1 MDDDFETVIN
11 VVLGP
16 VDQTINIT
24 LHKTLATL
32 QHLTAEDRFD
42 SRPSARRSRYRSDE
56 LHKGCPRTDGQAYR
70 PEHRPAHAEDL
81 PPGVQPNS
89 EYAGE
94 DSAERPRREA
104 YSLPDNEPPNKD
116 LPTTSR
122 QECTAYCTTIYKNYK
137 GWKVCRDKYPDVDG
151 GPIRTYRP
159 ETSQR
164 RGSSPPQ
171 RRNQRSLRCSNIQL
185 PVTPGERPQV
195 VRRNIQGAQSN
206 RRGLRQ
212 GRHIYIPCH
221 SKRNAN
227 QSSGGSGAKAV
238 NSLNSTGTK
247 KGLGSGSG
255 PAAGI
260 KCKNCDDNH

>member
-1 MDDDFETVIN
+1 MITDDYKEKKTKADKKRKEMDDDFETVIN

-94 DSAERPRREA
+94 DSAERPRRDERCVGTSILTSTEGQYVRIGPKPVSEGVA
-104 YSLPDNEPPNKD
+104 HRRNGEIKDPKGAAIYNSLL
-116 LPTTSR
+116 LPENVLKSYD
-122 QECTAYCTTIYKNYK
+122 EIYKA
-137 GWKVCRDKYPDVDG
+137 
-151 GPIRTYRP
+151 
-159 ETSQR
+159 
-164 RGSSPPQ
+164 
-171 RRNQRSLRCSNIQL
+171 LRVI
-185 PVTPGERPQV
+185 GEDC
-195 VRRNIQGAQSN
+195 AKDA
-206 RRGLRQ
+206 
-212 GRHIYIPCH
+212 IYI
-221 SKRNAN
+221 SRVIAN
-227 QSSGGSGAKAV
+227 GTLTKAAEDPERRQSTA
-238 NSLNSTGTK
+238 
-247 KGLGSGSG
+247 
-255 PAAGI
+255 
-260 KCKNCDDNH
+260 